1 VVTVQ
6 TGCGQVAFYAFMS
19 SEESLQ
25 ELKPALGRLAKRHE
39 EQGVPIKAVYV
50 DKCCS
55 YRAGIKEV
63 YFCGF

>member
-1 VVTVQ
+1 MRSCPQ
-6 TGCGQVAFYAFMS
+6 RRAC
-19 SEESLQ
+19 
-25 ELKPALGRLAKRHE
+25 LGRLAKRHE